1 MKRPVGRPRKAQAVR
16 RQQISVH
23 LPQRMVSELDN
34 RLSWNQSRS
43 KFIEAAIKEKLDGD
57 GDFDYSS
64 IPSKNLLG
72 MLLNRDIINLDLLTS
87 LKMRVEEI
95 EGQQ

>member
-43 KFIEAAIKEKLDGD
+43 KFIEAAIK
-57 GDFDYSS
+57 
-64 IPSKNLLG
+64 
-72 MLLNRDIINLDLLTS
+72 
-87 LKMRVEEI
+87 
-95 EGQQ
+95 